1 MTYPLTR
8 KTIGG
13 AFLLAC
19 SLMLSAC
26 FLSPGKFTSNLDI
39 RKDGH
44 FRFSYAGEIYLLT
57 LTDIVK
63 NSQNKDSVFE
73 PEPCQVSSGVTRE
86 CTATEIDKQ
95 MREWETEQ
103 KAQADKKKQEA
114 EQMAAMLGGF
124 DPSDPKA
131 AEELVSSLRRQA
143 GWRKVEYTGNGRF
156 DVDFTID
163 GQLDH
168 DFLFPTMERFPM
180 ANAFVQLTVQDEG
193 RIRVEAPGFSAASLG
208 APFQSMAQM
217 AMFDAKTKGEK
228 DTPEIPLL
236 DGVFTLTTDG
246 DILAN
251 NTDLG
256 PQSAGPAQKLE
267 WTINSRAPA
276 APTALIRL
284 SR

>member
-1 MTYPLTR
+1 MNHPVMR
-8 KTIGG
+8 KAIGG

-26 FLSPGKFTSNLDI
+26 FLSPGKFRSSLDI
-39 RKDGH
+39 RKDGR
-44 FRFSYAGEIYLLT
+44 FRFSYAGEIYLMT

-63 NSQNKDSVFE
+63 NSQNKESVFE
-73 PEPCQVSSGVTRE
+73 PEPCEVSSGVTRE
-86 CTATEIDKQ
+86 CTATEIDEQ
-95 MREWETEQ
+95 MREWEAEQ
-103 KAQADKKKQEA
+103 KSKAEKKKQEA

-131 AEELVSSLRRQA
+131 AEELVTSLRRQA

-180 ANAFVQLTVQDEG
+180 ANTFVQLTVQDEG
-193 RIRVEAPGFSAASLG
+193 KVRMIAPGFSAASSG
-208 APFQSMAQM
+208 GPFQNLAQL
-217 AMFDAKTKGEK
+217 AMLEAKSKKKKEA
-228 DTPEIPLL
+228 PIIPVLE
-236 DGVFTLTTDG
+236 GTFTLTTDG

-256 PQSAGPAQKLE
+256 PQTAGPAQKLE
-267 WTINSRAPA
+267 WTINKRSA
-276 APTALIRL
+276 ASPTALIRL
-284 SR
+284 TR